1 MQEKVG
7 NNGGQGS
14 AKESSRLKNKRNE
27 YLVDLY
33 IGIAKR
39 RGWDEVVR
47 LLAQY
52 PETEA
57 EMKLLIKKRLGK

>member
-7 NNGGQGS
+7 NNGVQGL
-14 AKESSRLKNKRNE
+14 AKESNNLKNRRND

-52 PETEA
+52 PDTEA
-57 EMKLLIKKRLGK
+57 EMKMLIKKRLGK